1 MTAGWPD
8 KPRALV
14 SYAYIADDWTPPA
27 GVDLLI
33 DSGAFTAYTT
43 GKRIDLDAYM
53 QYLDTHRGRYR
64 AAFALD
70 VIGDADGSLANYRIM
85 RRSLPDSVEIIPT
98 WHVTSGW
105 EHYTA
110 LIGSGAPR
118 IALGG
123 AVTYSNQRTSLMRT
137 FIRAHQLAR
146 EAGVKL
152 HGLGQTGNSVARL
165 PWESVDSSSWTYPRQ
180 YPMLLLAKRNGD
192 IVSIKRGQDL
202 TAANTALVKR
212 YGLDP
217 LIVRSPRATIP
228 ARVGRD
234 TANRRIEEF
243 ALTAA
248 RAYTYLEA
256 THPTGARVHLACSPD
271 EIDRYVVPAWRQA
284 PPYPVSAS

>member
-212 YGLDP
+212 YGIDP
-217 LIVRSPRATIP
+217 LVARSPRATIP
-228 ARVGRD
+228 AHVGRD

-243 ALTAA
+243 ARAAA
-248 RAYTYLEA
+248 RAYTYQEA
-256 THPTGARVHLACSPD
+256 THPTGARVHLACNPD
-271 EIDRYVVPAWRQA
+271 DIDRYVTPAWRQG

>member
-8 KPRALV
+8 RPRALV
-14 SYAYIADDWTPPA
+14 SYAYITDDWTPPA

-70 VIGDADGSLANYRIM
+70 VIGDADGSLVNYRIM
-85 RRSLPDSVEIIPT
+85 RRSLPDSVAIIPT

-105 EHYTA
+105 EHFTA
-110 LIGSGAPR
+110 LIDSGAPR

-123 AVTYSNQRTSLMRT
+123 AVSYSNQRTSLMRT
-137 FIRAHQLAR
+137 FIRAHQLAQQ
-146 EAGVKL
+146 AGVKL

-192 IVSIKRGQDL
+192 VVSIKRGRSL

-217 LIVRSPRATIP
+217 LIVRSPRATMP
-228 ARVGRD
+228 DRVGRE
-234 TANRRIEEF
+234 TANKRVDQF

-248 RAYTYLEA
+248 RAYTYQEA

-271 EIDRYVVPAWRQA
+271 NLDRYIIPAWQQG